1 MFFVTYDRHR
11 HRTRN
16 RRDQHGRSERWER
29 KDSKRCWNATTSF
42 RSLPITKKHCV
53 RMLPW
58 RSALWRLSTT
68 IPMNASICTA
78 RQLTPKTIFSK
89 PKSTHESGYSSE
101 DSIEDSL
108 TIGLFYIQYRCYV
121 SSLSSLSSSSAI
133 NTVVIFFCYCT
144 YETTLSVPIF
154 LFLFFPSLA
163 CRLSKAVICWKRN
176 DPYSKITPPTVYV
189 W

>member
-133 NTVVIFFCYCT
+133 NTVVVIQVVVILEVVVFFVIVRTRPLCPFQFFFFCSFQV
-144 YETTLSVPIF
+144 LPV
-154 LFLFFPSLA
+154 
-163 CRLSKAVICWKRN
+163 
-176 DPYSKITPPTVYV
+176 D
-189 W
+189 